1 MRDQGFVIGQYNWL
15 KTQGGR
21 PAGERRY
28 AILRVG
34 KIKTKGQLGAALS
47 HNFRDRHTPN
57 ADLDRLHENTVLKGP
72 KNGQDV
78 IAAWEA
84 RAPEKIR
91 KNAVHALEY
100 FVGASP
106 EKMAAMSRSQ
116 QDTYFR
122 KALGWFEDR
131 HGTDNVLSA
140 VIHRDETTPHMQI
153 LVIPL
158 DARGRLNAREL
169 VGGKATLSRMQTD
182 FAHEVG
188 ISFGLERGRE
198 RSQATH
204 QTIKEYYAH
213 AQEPVEAD
221 FRLPERR
228 KGNVLG
234 VGRESDEEWRQR
246 ATEAAKEALVRTK
259 AQYEERLRQI
269 ERGAAQLLSG
279 IRTHEQT
286 LRRELG
292 LSTAEE
298 RQMADI
304 RMNGFLITARTRELS
319 PTESRD
325 LVEAVET
332 VFGPE
337 GMERLL
343 EGDLDQIPGETFA
356 HRIQAAAPIL
366 HALVDA
372 GKDVTVALNR
382 VRDDWRSLEEA
393 KAAEQE
399 EKRVRER
406 TVVIEKTHDHV
417 RDEGDV
423 WEL

>member
-1 MRDQGFVIGQYNWL
+1 MRDSFVIGQYDWL

-47 HNFRDRHTPN
+47 HNFCERHTPN

-72 KNGQDV
+72 ENGQNV
-78 IAAWEA
+78 IATWEA

-106 EKMAAMSRSQ
+106 EKMAAMSRTQ
-116 QDTYFR
+116 QDAYFR
-122 KALGWFEDR
+122 KALDWFEDR
-131 HGTDNVLSA
+131 HGKDNVLSA

-158 DARGRLNAREL
+158 NARGRLNAREL
-169 VGGKATLSRMQTD
+169 VGGKATLSKMQTD

-204 QTIKEYYAH
+204 QTIKEYYAR

-234 VGRESDEEWRQR
+234 VGRESDDEWRQR
-246 ATEAAKEALVRTK
+246 ATEAAREALVRTK
-259 AQYEERLRQI
+259 AQYEDRLRQI

-279 IRTHEQT
+279 IRNHEKA

-319 PTESRD
+319 PTESRE

-332 VFGPE
+332 VFGPD
-337 GMERLL
+337 GMTRLL
-343 EGDLDQIPGETFA
+343 QGDLDQLPGETFA
-356 HRIQAAAPIL
+356 HRVQAAAPIL

-372 GKDVTVALNR
+372 GKDVTLAVDR
-382 VRDDWRSLEEA
+382 VQTHLRSIQEA
-393 KAAEQE
+393 KAAEEE
-399 EKRVRER
+399 EKRVRARTIVIER
-406 TVVIEKTHDHV
+406 THTRGHDK
-417 RDEGDV
+417 DDV

>member
-1 MRDQGFVIGQYNWL
+1 MRDSFVIGQYDWL
-15 KTQGGR
+15 KSQGGR
-21 PAGERRY
+21 PAGQRRY

-34 KIKTKGQLGAALS
+34 KIKTKGQLGAALG
-47 HNFRDRHTPN
+47 HNLRERHTPN

-72 KNGQDV
+72 ENGRDV

-84 RAPEKIR
+84 RAPEKVR

-106 EKMAAMSRSQ
+106 EKMAAMSRDR
-116 QDTYFR
+116 QDAYFR
-122 KALGWFEDR
+122 KALDWFETR
-131 HGTDNVLSA
+131 HGKDNVLSA
-140 VIHRDETTPHMQI
+140 VIHRDETTPHMQL

-204 QTIKEYYAH
+204 RTIREYYAH
-213 AQEPVEAD
+213 ASTPAEAD
-221 FRLPERR
+221 FRLPERHR
-228 KGNVLG
+228 GNILG

-246 ATEAAKEALVRTK
+246 ATEAAREAIARTK
-259 AQYEERLRQI
+259 AQYEEQLRQI

-279 IRTHEQT
+279 VRNHEKT

-304 RMNGFLITARTRELS
+304 RMNGFLITIRTRELS

-325 LVEAVET
+325 LTEAAET
-332 VFGPE
+332 VFGPD
-337 GMERLL
+337 GMKRLL
-343 EGDLDQIPGETFA
+343 EGDLSQCQGESYPERARTA
-356 HRIQAAAPIL
+356 LAILKSYEDRGMDLAVPLQRI
-366 HALVDA
+366 H
-372 GKDVTVALNR
+372 
-382 VRDDWRSLEEA
+382 DDLESFKEA
-393 KAAEQE
+393 REAEKA
-399 EKRVRER
+399 RER
-406 TVVIEKTHDHV
+406 VQERAIVIERTRDHTH
-417 RDEGDV
+417 DEGDV

>member
-1 MRDQGFVIGQYNWL
+1 M
-15 KTQGGR
+15 
-21 PAGERRY
+21 
-28 AILRVG
+28 
-34 KIKTKGQLGAALS
+34 
-47 HNFRDRHTPN
+47 
-57 ADLDRLHENTVLKGP
+57 
-72 KNGQDV
+72 
-78 IAAWEA
+78 
-84 RAPEKIR
+84 
-91 KNAVHALEY
+91 
-100 FVGASP
+100 
-106 EKMAAMSRSQ
+106 
-116 QDTYFR
+116 
-122 KALGWFEDR
+122 
-131 HGTDNVLSA
+131 
-140 VIHRDETTPHMQI
+140 
-153 LVIPL
+153 
-158 DARGRLNAREL
+158 
-169 VGGKATLSRMQTD
+169 
-182 FAHEVG
+182 
-188 ISFGLERGRE
+188 
-198 RSQATH
+198 
-204 QTIKEYYAH
+204 
-213 AQEPVEAD
+213 
-221 FRLPERR
+221 
-228 KGNVLG
+228 
-234 VGRESDEEWRQR
+234 
-246 ATEAAKEALVRTK
+246 RTK

>member
-1 MRDQGFVIGQYNWL
+1 MRDQSFVIGQYDWL

-21 PAGERRY
+21 PAGQRRY

-34 KIKTKGQLGAALS
+34 KIKTKGQLGAALG
-47 HNFRDRHTPN
+47 HNLRERHTPN

-72 KNGQDV
+72 ENGKDV

-84 RAPEKIR
+84 RAPEKVR

-106 EKMAAMSRSQ
+106 EKMAAMSRTQ
-116 QDTYFR
+116 QDAYFR
-122 KALGWFEDR
+122 KALDWFEAR
-131 HGTDNVLSA
+131 HGKDNVLSA
-140 VIHRDETTPHMQI
+140 VVHRDETTPHMQL

-169 VGGKATLSRMQTD
+169 VGGKATLSKMQTD
-182 FAHEVG
+182 FAQEVG

-204 QTIKEYYAH
+204 QTIKEYYAR
-213 AQEPVEAD
+213 AQEPAEAD

-246 ATEAAKEALVRTK
+246 ATQAAREAIARTK
-259 AQYEERLRQI
+259 AQYEEQLRQI

-279 IRTHEQT
+279 VRNHERT

-304 RMNGFLITARTRELS
+304 RMNGFLITLRTRELS

-325 LVEAVET
+325 LTEAAET
-332 VFGPE
+332 VFGPD
-337 GMERLL
+337 GMKRLL
-343 EGDLDQIPGETFA
+343 EGDLSQCQGESYPERARTA
-356 HRIQAAAPIL
+356 LAILKSYEDRGRDLTVPLQRIHDDLESFKEARAAEEEEKQVRARTIVIERT
-366 HALVDA
+366 HTR
-372 GKDVTVALNR
+372 GR
-382 VRDDWRSLEEA
+382 ERDDA
-393 KAAEQE
+393 
-399 EKRVRER
+399 
-406 TVVIEKTHDHV
+406 
-417 RDEGDV
+417 

>member
-1 MRDQGFVIGQYNWL
+1 MRESFVIGQYDWL

-21 PAGERRY
+21 PTGERRY

-47 HNFRDRHTPN
+47 HNFRERHTPN
-57 ADLDRLHENTVLKGP
+57 ADLDLLHENTVLKGP
-72 KNGQDV
+72 ENGQDV

-106 EKMAAMSRSQ
+106 EKMAAMSRTQ
-116 QDTYFR
+116 QDAYFR

-131 HGTDNVLSA
+131 HGKDNVLSA

-204 QTIKEYYAH
+204 QTIKEYYAR

-246 ATEAAKEALVRTK
+246 ATEAAREALLRTK
-259 AQYEERLRQI
+259 AQYEDRLRQI

-279 IRTHEQT
+279 IRNHEKA

-325 LVEAVET
+325 LLEAVET
-332 VFGPE
+332 VFGPD
-337 GMERLL
+337 GMKRLL
-343 EGDLDQIPGETFA
+343 EGDLDQLPGETFA
-356 HRIQAAAPIL
+356 HRVQAAAPIL

-372 GKDVTVALNR
+372 GKDVTLAVDRAQSHLH
-382 VRDDWRSLEEA
+382 SIQEA
-393 KAAEQE
+393 KAAEEE
-399 EKRVRER
+399 EKRVRARTIVIER
-406 TVVIEKTHDHV
+406 THTRGHDK
-417 RDEGDV
+417 DDV

>member
-1 MRDQGFVIGQYNWL
+1 MRDSFVIGQYDWL

-47 HNFRDRHTPN
+47 HNFRERHTPN

-72 KNGQDV
+72 ENGRDV

-106 EKMAAMSRSQ
+106 EKMAVMSRTQ
-116 QDTYFR
+116 QDAYFR

-131 HGTDNVLSA
+131 HGKDNVLSA

-169 VGGKATLSRMQTD
+169 VGGRATLSRMQTD

-228 KGNVLG
+228 KGHVLG

-246 ATEAAKEALVRTK
+246 ATEAAREALVRTK

-279 IRTHEQT
+279 IRNHEQA

-319 PTESRD
+319 PTESRE

-332 VFGPE
+332 VLGPD
-337 GMERLL
+337 GMTQLL
-343 EGDLDQIPGETFA
+343 QGDLDQLPGETFA
-356 HRIQAAAPIL
+356 HRVQAAAPIL

-372 GKDVTVALNR
+372 GRDVTLALDR
-382 VRDDWRSLEEA
+382 VQNHWRSLEEA
-393 KAAEQE
+393 KAAEEE
-399 EKRVRER
+399 EKRARER
-406 TVVIEKTHDHV
+406 MVVIEKTHDHTH
-417 RDEGDV
+417 DEGDV

>member
-1 MRDQGFVIGQYNWL
+1 M
-15 KTQGGR
+15 
-21 PAGERRY
+21 
-28 AILRVG
+28 
-34 KIKTKGQLGAALS
+34 
-47 HNFRDRHTPN
+47 
-57 ADLDRLHENTVLKGP
+57 
-72 KNGQDV
+72 

-106 EKMAAMSRSQ
+106 EKMAAMSRTQ
-116 QDTYFR
+116 QDAYFR

-131 HGTDNVLSA
+131 HGKDNVLSA

-158 DARGRLNAREL
+158 DARGMLNAREL

-228 KGNVLG
+228 RGNVLG

-246 ATEAAKEALVRTK
+246 ATEAAREALVRTK

-279 IRTHEQT
+279 IRNHEQA

-332 VFGPE
+332 VFGPD
-337 GMERLL
+337 GMKRLL
-343 EGDLDQIPGETFA
+343 EGDLDQLPGETFA
-356 HRIQAAAPIL
+356 HRVQAAAPIL

-372 GKDVTVALNR
+372 GKDVTLAVDR
-382 VRDDWRSLEEA
+382 VQSHLRSIQEA
-393 KAAEQE
+393 KAAEEE
-399 EKRVRER
+399 EKRVRAR
-406 TVVIEKTHDHV
+406 TIVIEKTHDHV

>member
-1 MRDQGFVIGQYNWL
+1 
-15 KTQGGR
+15 
-21 PAGERRY
+21 
-28 AILRVG
+28 
-34 KIKTKGQLGAALS
+34 
-47 HNFRDRHTPN
+47 
-57 ADLDRLHENTVLKGP
+57 
-72 KNGQDV
+72 
-78 IAAWEA
+78 
-84 RAPEKIR
+84 
-91 KNAVHALEY
+91 
-100 FVGASP
+100 
-106 EKMAAMSRSQ
+106 
-116 QDTYFR
+116 
-122 KALGWFEDR
+122 
-131 HGTDNVLSA
+131 
-140 VIHRDETTPHMQI
+140 
-153 LVIPL
+153 
-158 DARGRLNAREL
+158 
-169 VGGKATLSRMQTD
+169 MQTT

-246 ATEAAKEALVRTK
+246 ATEAAREALVRTK
-259 AQYEERLRQI
+259 AQYEERLRQV

-279 IRTHEQT
+279 IRNHEQA

-332 VFGPE
+332 VLGPH
-337 GMERLL
+337 GMTRLL
-343 EGDLDQIPGETFA
+343 EGDLDQLPGETFA
-356 HRIQAAAPIL
+356 DRTQAASPIL

-372 GKDVTVALNR
+372 GRDVTLALNR
-382 VRDDWRSLEEA
+382 LEGDWRSLNEA
-393 KAAEQE
+393 RQAEQE
-399 EKRVRER
+399 EKQVRER
-406 TVVIEKTHDHV
+406 TIVIEKTHDHV

>member
-47 HNFRDRHTPN
+47 HNFRERHTPN

-72 KNGQDV
+72 EKGQDV

-106 EKMAAMSRSQ
+106 EKMAVMSRTQ
-116 QDTYFR
+116 QDAYFR
-122 KALGWFEDR
+122 KALDWFEAR
-131 HGTDNVLSA
+131 HGKDNVLSA

-169 VGGKATLSRMQTD
+169 VGGKATLSKMQTD

-198 RSQATH
+198 RSQARH

-246 ATEAAKEALVRTK
+246 ATEAAREAIARTK

-269 ERGAAQLLSG
+269 ERGAAQLLAG
-279 IRTHEQT
+279 VRNHEQA
-286 LRRELG
+286 LRRGLG

-298 RQMADI
+298 RQMAEI
-304 RMNGFLITARTRELS
+304 RVNGFLITTRTRELS

>member
-1 MRDQGFVIGQYNWL
+1 MRDSFVIGQYDWL
-15 KTQGGR
+15 KTQGGK
-21 PAGERRY
+21 PAGARRY

-47 HNFRDRHTPN
+47 HNFRERHTPN

-72 KNGQDV
+72 ENGRDV
-78 IAAWEA
+78 IAAWED

-106 EKMAAMSRSQ
+106 EKMAAMSRTQ
-116 QDTYFR
+116 QDAYFR

-131 HGTDNVLSA
+131 HGKDNVLSA

-204 QTIKEYYAH
+204 QTIKEYYAR

-246 ATEAAKEALVRTK
+246 ATEAAREALVRTK

-269 ERGAAQLLSG
+269 ERGAAQLLAG
-279 IRTHEQT
+279 IRTHEQA

-304 RMNGFLITARTRELS
+304 RMNGFLITLRTRELS

-325 LVEAVET
+325 LTEAAET
-332 VFGPE
+332 VFGPD
-337 GMERLL
+337 GMKRLL
-343 EGDLDQIPGETFA
+343 EGDLSQCQGEIYPERARTA
-356 HRIQAAAPIL
+356 LAILKSYEDRGRDLTVPLQRIHDDLESFKEARA
-366 HALVDA
+366 
-372 GKDVTVALNR
+372 TEEEERR
-382 VRDDWRSLEEA
+382 VRARTI
-393 KAAEQE
+393 
-399 EKRVRER
+399 VIER
-406 TVVIEKTHDHV
+406 THTRGHDK
-417 RDEGDV
+417 DDV

>member
-1 MRDQGFVIGQYNWL
+1 MRDSFVIGQYDWL
-15 KTQGGR
+15 KTQGGK
-21 PAGERRY
+21 PAGARRY

-47 HNFRDRHTPN
+47 HNFRERHTPN

-72 KNGQDV
+72 ENGRDV
-78 IAAWEA
+78 IAAWED

-106 EKMAAMSRSQ
+106 EKMAAMSRTQ
-116 QDTYFR
+116 QDAYFR

-131 HGTDNVLSA
+131 HGKDNVLSA

-169 VGGKATLSRMQTD
+169 VGGKATLSKMQTD

-188 ISFGLERGRE
+188 IAFGLERGRE

-204 QTIKEYYAH
+204 QTIKEYYAR

-246 ATEAAKEALVRTK
+246 ATEAAREALVRTK

-269 ERGAAQLLSG
+269 ERGAAQLLAG
-279 IRTHEQT
+279 IRTHEQA

-304 RMNGFLITARTRELS
+304 RMNGFLITLRTRELS

-325 LVEAVET
+325 LTEAAET
-332 VFGPE
+332 VFGPD
-337 GMERLL
+337 GMKRLL
-343 EGDLDQIPGETFA
+343 EGDLSQCQGEIYPERARTA
-356 HRIQAAAPIL
+356 LAILKSYEDRGRDLTVPLQRIHDDLESFKEARA
-366 HALVDA
+366 
-372 GKDVTVALNR
+372 TEEEERR
-382 VRDDWRSLEEA
+382 VRARTI
-393 KAAEQE
+393 
-399 EKRVRER
+399 VIER
-406 TVVIEKTHDHV
+406 THTRGHDK
-417 RDEGDV
+417 DDV

>member
-47 HNFRDRHTPN
+47 HNFRERHTPN

-72 KNGQDV
+72 EKGQDV

-106 EKMAAMSRSQ
+106 EKMAVMSRTQ
-116 QDTYFR
+116 QDAYFR
-122 KALGWFEDR
+122 KALDWFEAR
-131 HGTDNVLSA
+131 HGKDNVLSA

-158 DARGRLNAREL
+158 DARGKLNAREL

-188 ISFGLERGRE
+188 IAFGLERGRE

-234 VGRESDEEWRQR
+234 VGRESDEEWRRR
-246 ATEAAKEALVRTK
+246 ATEAAREALVRTK

>member
-1 MRDQGFVIGQYNWL
+1 MRDGFVIGQYDWL

-47 HNFRDRHTPN
+47 HNFRERHTPN

-72 KNGQDV
+72 ENGQDV

-106 EKMAAMSRSQ
+106 EKMAAMSRTQ
-116 QDTYFR
+116 QDAYFR
-122 KALGWFEDR
+122 KALDWFEDR
-131 HGTDNVLSA
+131 HGKDNVLSA

-169 VGGKATLSRMQTD
+169 VGGKATLSKMQTD

-246 ATEAAKEALVRTK
+246 ATQAAREALVRTK

-279 IRTHEQT
+279 IRNHEKA

-304 RMNGFLITARTRELS
+304 RMNGFLITLRTRELS
-319 PTESRD
+319 PMESRD
-325 LVEAVET
+325 LTEAAET
-332 VFGPE
+332 VFGPD
-337 GMERLL
+337 GMKRLL
-343 EGDLDQIPGETFA
+343 EGDLSQCQGEIYPERARTA
-356 HRIQAAAPIL
+356 LAILKSYEDRGRDLTVPLQRI
-366 HALVDA
+366 H
-372 GKDVTVALNR
+372 
-382 VRDDWRSLEEA
+382 DDLESFKEA
-393 KAAEQE
+393 RAAEKE
-399 EKRVRER
+399 EERER
-406 TVVIEKTHDHV
+406 ARTIVIERTHTRGHDK
-417 RDEGDV
+417 DDV